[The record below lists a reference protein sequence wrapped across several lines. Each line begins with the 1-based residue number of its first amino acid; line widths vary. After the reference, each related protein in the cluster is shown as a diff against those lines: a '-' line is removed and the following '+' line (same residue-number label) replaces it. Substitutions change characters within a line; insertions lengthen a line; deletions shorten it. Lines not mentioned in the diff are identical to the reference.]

1 MTDQRTYIAIDL
13 KSFYASVE
21 CQQRGIDP
29 LLSNLVVADTSRTD
43 KTICLAVSPALKAYG
58 IPGRGRLYEVI
69 RKVREINQARRE
81 AIRYQ
86 PFRGASIN
94 AKELAEDPY
103 LELSYI
109 AAVPRMALYM
119 EYSSRVYGVYLR
131 YIAPED
137 IHVYSIDEVF
147 MDVTSYLKT
156 YGLSAHELA
165 IRMIREV
172 LALTGIT
179 ATAGIGPNMYLAKV
193 AMDIV
198 AKKMPAD
205 EDGVRIAELSEM
217 DYRRYLW
224 THKPLRDFWRVGRG
238 IGAKLE
244 ANGMYTM
251 GDVARCAVENEE
263 LLYKLFGVNAEFLI
277 DHAFG
282 YEDTLISE
290 IKDYKPAS
298 NSIGSGQVLMSPYS
312 NEKAKIIVREM
323 TDAMV
328 LNLVDHQLVSDA
340 FVLSISYDRSSLA
353 DGDYSGELKKDY
365 YGRVAPKG
373 VHGTAHMPR
382 RTSSSKMVID
392 GVLKLYEKIT
402 DPSLLIR
409 RINITACNVVPE
421 SEAKKMVEFNQISLF
436 DDHVKAEAVNE
447 KLEEDLKKEHNVQQA
462 ILKIQKKYGKNAVL
476 KGVSLEE
483 GATGRERNEQIGGHK
498 A

>member
-119 EYSSRVYGVYLR
+119 EYSSRVYSVYLR

-323 TDAMV
+323 TDALV

-392 GVLKLYEKIT
+392 GVLKLYERIT

>member
-119 EYSSRVYGVYLR
+119 EYSSRVYSVYLR

-156 YGLSAHELA
+156 YGLTAHELA

-263 LLYKLFGVNAEFLI
+263 LLYKLFGVSAEFLI

-323 TDAMV
+323 TDALV

-436 DDHVKAEAVNE
+436 DDHAKAEAVNE

-483 GATGRERNEQIGGHK
+483 GATGRERNVQIGGHK

>member
-1 MTDQRTYIAIDL
+1 MSAQRTYIAIDL

-29 LLSNLVVADTSRTD
+29 LTSNLVVADTSRTD

-58 IPGRGRLYEVI
+58 IGGRCRLYEVVQ
-69 RKVREINQARRE
+69 KVREINKARRE
-81 AIRYQ
+81 AIRYE

-94 AKELAEDPY
+94 SEELKNDPY

-109 AAVPRMALYM
+109 AAVPRMAMYI
-119 EYSSRVYGVYLR
+119 EYSSKIYSVYLR

-147 MDVTSYLKT
+147 MDVTGYLKT
-156 YGLSAHELA
+156 YNCTAHELA
-165 IRMIREV
+165 IKMIREV

-179 ATAGIGPNMYLAKV
+179 ATAGIGPNLYLAKV

-205 EDGVRIAELSEM
+205 EDGVRIAELDEM

-224 THKPLRDFWRVGRG
+224 THRPLRDFWRVGRG

-251 GDVARCAVENEE
+251 GDVARCAIENEE

-290 IKDYKPAS
+290 IKDYKPSS

-312 NEKAKIIVREM
+312 NEKAKIIIREM
-323 TDAMV
+323 TDSLV
-328 LNLVDHQLVSDA
+328 LSLVDHQLVSDT
-340 FVLSISYDRSSLA
+340 FVLHIGYDRSGLDDDYTGEVKA
-353 DGDYSGELKKDY
+353 DW
-365 YGRVAPKG
+365 YGRMTPKG
-373 VHGTAHMPR
+373 AHGTAHLKR
-382 RTSSSKMVID
+382 RTSSSRMIID
-392 GVLKLYEKIT
+392 AVLKLYERIT
-402 DPSLLIR
+402 DPSLAIR
-409 RINITACNVVPE
+409 RINITACNVLPE
-421 SEAKKMVEFNQISLF
+421 DTVSGMVEFSQISLF
-436 DDHVKAEAVNE
+436 GNHEREEKKNE
-447 KLEEDLKKEHNVQQA
+447 KLEEDLKKEHSVQKA
-462 ILKIQKKYGKNAVL
+462 ILTIQKKYGKNAIL

-483 GATGRERNEQIGGHK
+483 GATGKERNEQIGGHK

>member
-119 EYSSRVYGVYLR
+119 EYSSRVYSVYLR

-156 YGLSAHELA
+156 YGLSGHELA

-323 TDAMV
+323 TDALV

-340 FVLSISYDRSSLA
+340 FVLSISYDRSSLS

-365 YGRVAPKG
+365 YGRIAPKG

-392 GVLKLYEKIT
+392 GVLKLYERIT

-436 DDHVKAEAVNE
+436 DDHAKAEAVNE

>member
-21 CQQRGIDP
+21 CQQRGLDP
-29 LLSNLVVADTSRTD
+29 LVSNLVVADTSRTD

-58 IPGRGRLYEVI
+58 ISSRGRLYEVI
-69 RKVREINQARRE
+69 QKVREINQKRRE
-81 AIRYQ
+81 AIRYA
-86 PFRGASIN
+86 PFRGSSIN

-109 AAVPRMALYM
+109 AAVPRMAMYI
-119 EYSSRVYGVYLR
+119 EYSSKVYSVYLK

-147 MDVTSYLKT
+147 MDVTGYLKT
-156 YGLSAHELA
+156 YGMSAHELA
-165 IRMIREV
+165 IHMIRAV
-172 LALTGIT
+172 LSLTGIT
-179 ATAGIGPNMYLAKV
+179 ATAGIGPNLYLAKV

-205 EDGVRIAELSEM
+205 KDGVRIAELSEK

-224 THKPLRDFWRVGRG
+224 THRPLRDFWRVGRG

-251 GDVARCAVENEE
+251 GDVARCAMENEE

-290 IKDYKPAS
+290 IKAYKPAS
-298 NSIGSGQVLMSPYS
+298 NSIGAGQVLMSPYS

-323 TDAMV
+323 TDSLV
-328 LNLVDHQLVSDA
+328 LNLVDHGLVSDT
-340 FVLSISYDRSSLA
+340 FVLTINYDRSNLD

-365 YGRVAPKG
+365 YGRMAPKG
-373 VHGTAHMPR
+373 VHGTAHIRR
-382 RTSSSKMVID
+382 RTSSSKLVID
-392 GVLKLYEKIT
+392 EVMKLYERIT

-409 RINITACNVVPE
+409 RITITACNVIDE
-421 SEAKKMVEFNQISLF
+421 DHAKQMVEFDRVSLF
-436 DDHVKAEAVNE
+436 DDFSAVEEQNE
-447 KLEEDLKKEHNVQQA
+447 KLEEDLKKEHNMQKA
-462 ILKIQKKYGKNAVL
+462 ILTIQKKYGKNSVL
-476 KGVSLEE
+476 KGVSLRE
-483 GATGRERNEQIGGHK
+483 GATGRERNKQIGGHK

>member
-119 EYSSRVYGVYLR
+119 EYSSRVYSVYLR

-263 LLYKLFGVNAEFLI
+263 LLYKLFGVSAEFLI

-323 TDAMV
+323 TDALV

-436 DDHVKAEAVNE
+436 DDHAKAEAVNE

>member
-119 EYSSRVYGVYLR
+119 EYSSRVYSVYLR

-323 TDAMV
+323 TDALV

-365 YGRVAPKG
+365 YGRIAPKG

-462 ILKIQKKYGKNAVL
+462 ILKIQKKFGKNAVL

>member
-119 EYSSRVYGVYLR
+119 EYSSRVYSVYLR

-282 YEDTLISE
+282 YEDALISE

-323 TDAMV
+323 TDALV

-436 DDHVKAEAVNE
+436 DDHAKAEAVNE

>member
-119 EYSSRVYGVYLR
+119 EYSSRVYSVYLR

-263 LLYKLFGVNAEFLI
+263 LLYKLFGVSAEFLI

-323 TDAMV
+323 TDALV

>member
-119 EYSSRVYGVYLR
+119 EYSSRVYSVYLR

-323 TDAMV
+323 TDALV

-353 DGDYSGELKKDY
+353 DGDYNGELKKDY

>member
-119 EYSSRVYGVYLR
+119 EYSSRVYSVYLR

-179 ATAGIGPNMYLAKV
+179 ATAGIGPTMYLAKV

-323 TDAMV
+323 TDALV

-436 DDHVKAEAVNE
+436 DDHAKAEAVNV

>member
-119 EYSSRVYGVYLR
+119 EYSSRVYSVYLR

-156 YGLSAHELA
+156 YGLSGHELA

-323 TDAMV
+323 TDALV
-328 LNLVDHQLVSDA
+328 LNLVDHQLVSDT

-392 GVLKLYEKIT
+392 GVLKLYERIT

-421 SEAKKMVEFNQISLF
+421 SEAKKMLEFNQISLF
-436 DDHVKAEAVNE
+436 DDHAKAEAVNE

>member
-1 MTDQRTYIAIDL
+1 MKDQRTYIAIDL

-69 RKVREINQARRE
+69 QKVREINKQRRE
-81 AIRYQ
+81 AIRFA

-94 AKELAEDPY
+94 AEELKNDPY

-109 AAVPRMALYM
+109 AAVPRMALYI
-119 EYSSRVYGVYLR
+119 EYSTRVYSVYLR

-147 MDVTSYLKT
+147 MDVTSYLRT
-156 YGLSAHELA
+156 YNMTAHELA
-165 IRMIREV
+165 IRMIRDV

-179 ATAGIGPNMYLAKV
+179 ATAGIGTNMYLAKV

-205 EDGVRIAELSEM
+205 QDGVRIAELNET

-224 THKPLRDFWRVGRG
+224 THKPLRDFWRIGRG

-251 GDVARCAVENEE
+251 GDVARCAIENED

-323 TDAMV
+323 TDSLV
-328 LNLVDHQLVSDA
+328 LDLVDHGLVSDA
-340 FVLSISYDRSSLA
+340 FVLYVGYDRSSLD
-353 DGDYSGELKKDY
+353 DGDYTGELKKDY
-365 YGRVAPKG
+365 YGRIAPKSA
-373 VHGTAHMPR
+373 HGTARLPR
-382 RTSSSKMVID
+382 RTSSSKMIID
-392 GVLKLYEKIT
+392 EVLKLYERIT
-402 DPSLLIR
+402 DPSLSVR
-409 RINITACNVVPE
+409 RINITALNVI
-421 SEAKKMVEFNQISLF
+421 SEDKAADMVEFGQISLF
-436 DDHVKAEAVNE
+436 DDHEAVQKKNE
-447 KLEEDLKKEHNVQQA
+447 KLEEDLKKEHSVQQA
-462 ILKIQKKYGKNAVL
+462 ILKIQKKYGKNSVL

-483 GATGRERNEQIGGHK
+483 GATGRQRNEQIGGHK

>member
-119 EYSSRVYGVYLR
+119 EYSSRVYSVYLR

-156 YGLSAHELA
+156 YGLTAHELA

-323 TDAMV
+323 TDALV

-436 DDHVKAEAVNE
+436 DDHAKAEAVNE

>member
-1 MTDQRTYIAIDL
+1 
-13 KSFYASVE
+13 V
-21 CQQRGIDP
+21 
-29 LLSNLVVADTSRTD
+29 LV
-43 KTICLAVSPALKAYG
+43 
-58 IPGRGRLYEVI
+58 
-69 RKVREINQARRE
+69 N
-81 AIRYQ
+81 
-86 PFRGASIN
+86 
-94 AKELAEDPY
+94 
-103 LELSYI
+103 
-109 AAVPRMALYM
+109 
-119 EYSSRVYGVYLR
+119 
-131 YIAPED
+131 
-137 IHVYSIDEVF
+137 
-147 MDVTSYLKT
+147 VTSYLKT

-323 TDAMV
+323 TDALV

-436 DDHVKAEAVNE
+436 DDHAKAEAVNE

>member
-119 EYSSRVYGVYLR
+119 EYSSRVYSVYLR

-323 TDAMV
+323 TDALV

>member
-119 EYSSRVYGVYLR
+119 EYSSRVYSVYLR

-323 TDAMV
+323 TDALV

-436 DDHVKAEAVNE
+436 DDHAKAEAVNV

>member
-119 EYSSRVYGVYLR
+119 EYSSRVYSVYLR

-244 ANGMYTM
+244 ANGM
-251 GDVARCAVENEE
+251 
-263 LLYKLFGVNAEFLI
+263 
-277 DHAFG
+277 
-282 YEDTLISE
+282 ISE

-323 TDAMV
+323 TDALV

-353 DGDYSGELKKDY
+353 DGDYNGELKKDY

>member
-109 AAVPRMALYM
+109 SAVPRMALYM
-119 EYSSRVYGVYLR
+119 EYSSRVYSVYLR

-323 TDAMV
+323 TDALV

-340 FVLSISYDRSSLA
+340 FVLSISYDHSSLA

-392 GVLKLYEKIT
+392 GVLKLYERIT

>member
-119 EYSSRVYGVYLR
+119 EYSSRVYSVYLR

-323 TDAMV
+323 TDALV

-436 DDHVKAEAVNE
+436 DDHAKAEAVNE

>member
-119 EYSSRVYGVYLR
+119 EYSSRVYSVYLR

-323 TDAMV
+323 TDALV

-353 DGDYSGELKKDY
+353 DGDYNGELKKDY

-436 DDHVKAEAVNE
+436 DDHAKAEAVNE

>member
-119 EYSSRVYGVYLR
+119 EYSSRVYSVYLR

-251 GDVARCAVENEE
+251 GDVARCAGENEE

-282 YEDTLISE
+282 YEDALISE

-323 TDAMV
+323 TDALV

-436 DDHVKAEAVNE
+436 DDHAKAEAVNE

>member
-1 MTDQRTYIAIDL
+1 MKDQRTYIAIDL

-69 RKVREINQARRE
+69 RKVREINKQRRE
-81 AIRYQ
+81 AIRYE
-86 PFRGASIN
+86 PFRGSSIN
-94 AKELAEDPY
+94 AEELKNDPY

-109 AAVPRMALYM
+109 AAVPRMALYI
-119 EYSSRVYGVYLR
+119 EYSTRVYSVYLR

-156 YGLSAHELA
+156 YNMSAHELA

-172 LALTGIT
+172 LSLTGIT
-179 ATAGIGPNMYLAKV
+179 ATAGIGSNMYLAKV

-205 EDGVRIAELSEM
+205 EDGVRIAELNEM

-238 IGAKLE
+238 IAAKLE

-282 YEDTLISE
+282 YEDTLIAE

-298 NSIGSGQVLMSPYS
+298 NSIGTGQVLMSPYS

-323 TDAMV
+323 TDSLV
-328 LNLVDHQLVSDA
+328 LDLVDHQLVSDA
-340 FVLSISYDRSSLA
+340 FVLSVNYDRTSLD
-353 DGDYSGELKKDY
+353 DGDYSGELKADY
-365 YGRVAPKG
+365 YGRVLPKG
-373 VHGTAHMPR
+373 VHGVARLPR
-382 RTSSSKMVID
+382 YTSSSRMIID
-392 GVLKLYEKIT
+392 EVLKLYERIT
-402 DPSLLIR
+402 DASLPVR
-409 RINITACNVVPE
+409 RITITALDVIPE
-421 SEAKKMVEFNQISLF
+421 EKAAGAVEYGQISLF
-436 DDHVKAEAVNE
+436 DDHEASARINE
-447 KLEEDLKKEHNVQQA
+447 QQEEDLKKEHSVQQA
-462 ILKIQKKYGKNAVL
+462 ILAIQKKYGKNSVL

-483 GATGRERNEQIGGHK
+483 GATGKERNEQIGGHK

>member
-119 EYSSRVYGVYLR
+119 EYSSRVYSVYLR

-179 ATAGIGPNMYLAKV
+179 ATAGIGSNMYLAKV

-323 TDAMV
+323 TDALV

-392 GVLKLYEKIT
+392 GVLKLYERIT

-436 DDHVKAEAVNE
+436 DDHAKAEAVNE

-462 ILKIQKKYGKNAVL
+462 ILKIQKKYGKNVVL

>member
-1 MTDQRTYIAIDL
+1 MENSRTYIAIDL

-21 CQQRGIDP
+21 CQERGLDP
-29 LLSNLVVADTSRTD
+29 LRANLVVADTSRTD

-119 EYSSRVYGVYLR
+119 EYSSRVYSVYLR

-323 TDAMV
+323 TDALV

-436 DDHVKAEAVNE
+436 DDHAKAEAVNE

>member
-119 EYSSRVYGVYLR
+119 EYSSRVYSVYLR

-263 LLYKLFGVNAEFLI
+263 LLYKLFGVSAEFLI

-323 TDAMV
+323 TDALV

-436 DDHVKAEAVNE
+436 DDHAKAEAVNV

>member
-119 EYSSRVYGVYLR
+119 EYSSRVYSVYLR

-165 IRMIREV
+165 IHMIREV

-282 YEDTLISE
+282 YEDALISE

-323 TDAMV
+323 TDALV

-365 YGRVAPKG
+365 YGRIAPKG

-392 GVLKLYEKIT
+392 GVLKLYERIT

-436 DDHVKAEAVNE
+436 DDHAKAEAVNE

>member
-119 EYSSRVYGVYLR
+119 EYSSRVYSVYLR

-323 TDAMV
+323 TDALV

-392 GVLKLYEKIT
+392 GVLKLYERIT

-436 DDHVKAEAVNE
+436 DDHAKAAAVNE